1 MKIARIATETAE
13 LPSYEG
19 VIDGCP
25 RVHWRR
31 PAIFPVAGGGER
43 QFISAQIAERRS
55 IRVSPKKL
63 LFGGPPSAGGLF
75 RRESL
80 YYLRQCVPQGGG
92 HTRRSYGIW
101 WLSLLLIC
109 WRWFVVSR

>member
-19 VIDGCP
+19 VIDGCA

-31 PAIFPVAGGGER
+31 PAIFPLAGGGER

-55 IRVSPKKL
+55 IRVSPTFL
-63 LFGGPPSAGGLF
+63 LFGGAPSAGGLF
-75 RRESL
+75 RRARPWREVPVNGHIRTRG
-80 YYLRQCVPQGGG
+80 LRGLGG
-92 HTRRSYGIW
+92 
-101 WLSLLLIC
+101 C
-109 WRWFVVSR
+109 CMDSRMGR